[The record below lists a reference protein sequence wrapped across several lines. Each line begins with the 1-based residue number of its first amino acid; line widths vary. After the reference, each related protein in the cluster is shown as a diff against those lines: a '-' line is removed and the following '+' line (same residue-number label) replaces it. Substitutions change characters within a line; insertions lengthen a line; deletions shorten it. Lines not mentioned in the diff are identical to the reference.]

1 MVASIVTIC
10 IPIVPCRRVV
20 MAAEVP
26 DAFIFFFFLS
36 LAQGNVKDLETALIK
51 KDKKKE
57 KNDKTDK

>member
-20 MAAEVP
+20 MAAAVP
-26 DAFIFFFFLS
+26 DAFIYFFLS